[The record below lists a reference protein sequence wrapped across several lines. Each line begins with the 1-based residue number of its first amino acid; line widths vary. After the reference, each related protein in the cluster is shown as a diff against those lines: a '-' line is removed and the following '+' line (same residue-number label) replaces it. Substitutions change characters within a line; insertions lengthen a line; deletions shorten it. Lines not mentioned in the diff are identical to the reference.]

1 MPNKYKP
8 LTKEERAEVEKRY
21 HEYVSKI
28 NDYLTANNKPTL
40 DVEAGFQTV
49 RAKMDDE
56 SMVARFRI
64 KNEIEE
70 KKAAQK
76 AIAKELSKKY
86 PIQDD
91 TRNYL
96 SRSIAFLMKTDGSP
110 ESNKYNE
117 DLYKTYAKDPETF
130 TQIRS
135 KNLMNL
141 NPKELLEI
149 GNDPVKNA
157 EFYRDH
163 MAMCQ
168 EGNQYGDAFRHDSLG
183 LGKEFK
189 EASECYKGMLQKLS
203 YGDTVNKPYLT
214 VDCFAFPDVSPEL
227 AEEIRLNSRKV
238 FKGPMPNNVSA
249 LIDEKRGVFKSHLS
263 ISDVNKKLTDAGLEL
278 GPNDKNFF
286 LKYKAF
292 TIDPRTHEEISA
304 SLLDFA
310 DKKPGVQVRERTP
323 EEIQQISSVSQK
335 FQEKYHAVYK
345 EKMDAKLGKAFNAAS
360 MKKEM
365 KGGWIDKIFRRP
377 SKSFKAFEKA
387 VADYSNPN
395 SKYYLDNNH
404 VREASTAYQNT
415 VTNKNSLSAIEQK
428 RLDYA
433 TKTNT
438 VATDMFYEH
447 DKISNKINNE
457 IQKDIP
463 FDLSTGKRE
472 PAIDDDGLVDIF
484 GEKHLENTDLNKSF
498 VIEKEDE
505 KENEEPGLQ
514 ND

>member
-21 HEYVSKI
+21 HDYVTKI
-28 NDYLTANNKPTL
+28 NDYLAANNKPTL
-40 DVEAGFQTV
+40 DVEAGLQAV

-56 SMVARFRI
+56 ATVARFRL

-70 KKAAQK
+70 KKDAQK
-76 AIAKELSKKY
+76 AIVKELSKKY

-110 ESNKYNE
+110 ESIKYNDE
-117 DLYKTYAKDPETF
+117 LYKSYAKNPETF

-135 KNLMNL
+135 KNLMNFD
-141 NPKELLEI
+141 PKELIEM

-163 MAMCQ
+163 MDICQ

-189 EASECYKGMLQKLS
+189 EASECYKGIVQKLS
-203 YGDTVNKPYLT
+203 YGDTIGKPYSTL
-214 VDCFAFPDVSPEL
+214 DCFAFPDVSPEL
-227 AEEIRLNSRKV
+227 AEEIRLNGRKV
-238 FKGPMPNNVSA
+238 FKGPVPKGIDPV
-249 LIDEKRGVFKSHLS
+249 LDEKRGVFKTHPS
-263 ISDVNKKLTDAGLEL
+263 ISDIHKKLTDAGLEL
-278 GPNDKNFF
+278 DPNEKNFF

-292 TIDPRTHEEISA
+292 TIDPRTHQEVSA

-310 DKKPGVQVRERTP
+310 EGKPGIQVRERTP
-323 EEIQQISSVSQK
+323 EEIQIINHVSLK

-345 EKMDAKLGKAFNAAS
+345 EKMDIKFGKAFNANE
-360 MKKEM
+360 MKKSM
-365 KGGWIDKIFRRP
+365 KGGWIDRIFRRP
-377 SKSFKAFEKA
+377 SKAFKAFEKA
-387 VADYSNPN
+387 VADYSDPN
-395 SKYYLDNNH
+395 SKHYLDNNH
-404 VREASTAYQNT
+404 LRDASTAYQNT
-415 VTNKNSLSAIEQK
+415 VTNKNGLSAIEQK

-438 VATDMFYEH
+438 VATDMFYENEQ
-447 DKISNKINNE
+447 ISGKINRELQQNM
-457 IQKDIP
+457 P
-463 FDLSTGKRE
+463 FNPATGKRE
-472 PAIDDDGLVDIF
+472 PAFEDDSLVEIF
-484 GEKHLENTDLNKSF
+484 GKKHLESNDLNKSF
-498 VIEKEDE
+498 AIEKEDE
-505 KENEEPGLQ
+505 MENEQPGLQ